1 MASSRRR
8 TKIPGLPAEASQELV
23 SIQDGLL
30 ALIAEL
36 RQEAVGETSDSK
48 VTKYSAR
55 YNEFIRCLPPT
66 AGLDITFPAADTKT
80 PNRWIWILKVG
91 GGDVRLKAVSGN
103 IQGVTTV
110 QTLTTNGLY
119 IYQSD
124 GLNSWWTTVGGGGG
138 GLTPP
143 VALTDLANIADE
155 TFLGNVSGAG
165 APPSAILLS
174 SLAGTGLTWN
184 SALNRLDASGGG
196 AASMTDAT
204 ITLGF
209 TGAHNGTAVVA
220 DAAIGAASNV
230 GIFWGDVLDTD
241 ENSPEMDAVTFTCI
255 PAAGSMTVRVSS
267 DKAPV
272 GGAYKIRYLIG

>member
-1 MASSRRR
+1 MASRRR
-8 TKIPGLPAEASQELV
+8 TTIPGLPSQATKEIIA
-23 SIQDGLL
+23 IQDGLL

-80 PNRWIWILKVG
+80 PNRWIWILKIG

-110 QTLTTNGLY
+110 QTLTTSGLY

-124 GLNSWWTTVGGGGG
+124 GLNSWWSTVGGGGG

-143 VALTDLANIADE
+143 VALTDLASIGPDQ
-155 TFLGNVSGAG
+155 FLGNVTGG
-165 APPSAILLS
+165 GPVTAINLS
-174 SLAGTGLTWN
+174 TLAGTNVTWN
-184 SALNRLDASGGG
+184 AALKRFDVSAGGSV
-196 AASMTDAT
+196 SMTDAT
-204 ITLGF
+204 VTLPYAG
-209 TGAHNGTAVVA
+209 THSGTANVV